1 MNKII
6 SLVMAMVMMCTV
18 LGALAEGQLAP
29 LYATVGDAL
38 EDSAE
43 GRVVAGGEGDYYAVV
58 TKKDGKYYRSVA
70 YYDETMSELQ
80 EASNSLDFEAE
91 DFFEKLEA
99 AMNAADAYLKTL
111 PIAYSEEFT
120 AVPLTSE
127 EMEAKVGKT
136 LAQLTEEGFEIGSN
150 GTEPGE
156 GENEMIIVYS
166 LRYGV
171 FDYFCEVDTDFDHYI
186 DAQENGTEG
195 GLVVK
200 SMTLAGITEWGFE
213 KRFHTD
219 GTVEE
224 PEDPFAAFG
233 EIMTEIMTV
242 VEKIQNGEEVD
253 IESFTATL
261 KEKYP
266 DYADMIDMYV
276 VLFQTYGAEDF
287 ASMMTTAE

>member
-80 EASNSLDFEAE
+80 EASNNLDYEAE
-91 DFFEKLEA
+91 DFFEKLDA

-127 EMEAKVGKT
+127 
-136 LAQLTEEGFEIGSN
+136 
-150 GTEPGE
+150 
-156 GENEMIIVYS
+156 
-166 LRYGV
+166 
-171 FDYFCEVDTDFDHYI
+171 
-186 DAQENGTEG
+186 
-195 GLVVK
+195 
-200 SMTLAGITEWGFE
+200 
-213 KRFHTD
+213 
-219 GTVEE
+219 
-224 PEDPFAAFG
+224 
-233 EIMTEIMTV
+233 
-242 VEKIQNGEEVD
+242 
-253 IESFTATL
+253 
-261 KEKYP
+261 
-266 DYADMIDMYV
+266 
-276 VLFQTYGAEDF
+276 
-287 ASMMTTAE
+287 